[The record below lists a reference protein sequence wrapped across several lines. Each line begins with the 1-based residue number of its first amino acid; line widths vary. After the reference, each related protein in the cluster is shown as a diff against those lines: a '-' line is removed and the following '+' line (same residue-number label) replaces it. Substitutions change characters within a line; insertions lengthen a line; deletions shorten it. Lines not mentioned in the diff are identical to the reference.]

1 MMRSLS
7 RRRNERHIASKHG
20 FGPADEQA
28 TRDGDPHS
36 PGHDHSGHEE
46 KVGLP
51 TTGRML
57 GVTLWMQNV
66 TVAKGE
72 GQMTRDCGAD
82 VRHPAVRRLG
92 QTPQTQPGADRCP
105 VAIGPADL

>member
-46 KVGLP
+46 KVGY
-51 TTGRML
+51 
-57 GVTLWMQNV
+57 
-66 TVAKGE
+66 
-72 GQMTRDCGAD
+72 
-82 VRHPAVRRLG
+82 RR
-92 QTPQTQPGADRCP
+92 PDEC
-105 VAIGPADL
+105 

>member
-36 PGHDHSGHEE
+36 PGH
-46 KVGLP
+46 
-51 TTGRML
+51 GRML
-57 GVTLWMQNV
+57 GVTLVRNTRRCKLPRLPVHRSYFIRRGGRSRPWMFMD
-66 TVAKGE
+66 AKRDRSE
-72 GQMTRDCGAD
+72 GRGPDDPGL
-82 VRHPAVRRLG
+82 RR
-92 QTPQTQPGADRCP
+92 
-105 VAIGPADL
+105 